1 MRPVTVTAGPFS
13 AAVATA
19 VALAQTAPGA
29 GQLAINGTLAAA
41 QWIGTASLAA
51 TGLLSVT
58 GNTQGAVSVG
68 SLSPLA
74 LSGLGVPAN
83 AVLWGPGP
91 VANSWWSTVGA
102 VVASETMYLGAVAKI
117 GVAQQITFTTS
128 STDAGKTATVYGT
141 DWAGNPISETV
152 TLASTATVNSVLSYA
167 TVTQVVISAATTGT
181 VSVGTA
187 GFGSSPWVRLDDF
200 APGPVSLTFAVNG
213 TITYSLQQTDQDP
226 SDPTNPVA
234 PAAMVWLASSD
245 ATTQAASTN
254 IKSQFAQAPRFARVI
269 TTAGA
274 GSVAMTVAQQGAVP
288 Y

>member
-1 MRPVTVTAGPFS
+1 
-13 AAVATA
+13 
-19 VALAQTAPGA
+19 
-29 GQLAINGTLAAA
+29 
-41 QWIGTASLAA
+41 
-51 TGLLSVT
+51 
-58 GNTQGAVSVG
+58 
-68 SLSPLA
+68 
-74 LSGLGVPAN
+74 
-83 AVLWGPGP
+83 
-91 VANSWWSTVGA
+91 
-102 VVASETMYLGAVAKI
+102 MYLGAVAKI